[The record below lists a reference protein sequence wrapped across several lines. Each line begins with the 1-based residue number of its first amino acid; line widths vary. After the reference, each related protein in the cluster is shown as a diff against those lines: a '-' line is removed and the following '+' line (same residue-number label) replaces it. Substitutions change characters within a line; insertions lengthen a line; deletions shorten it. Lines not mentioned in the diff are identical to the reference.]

1 VSVHRPTGQPI
12 GVPRVGVPLPLSEAA
27 KRLRKPAGR
36 PRKAVVR
43 GTANS
48 GSVAGQASALPAAPP
63 SMRVSAPTVPEVC
76 PIPPR
81 LLDLAGSA
89 AYLGVSSWTVRD
101 WVSAGVLARVKLP
114 GGSGS
119 KDGELHRLLF
129 DVRDLDRLV
138 EQGKDEGAQA
148 ARRPA

>member
-1 VSVHRPTGQPI
+1 MKGAHRPTGLPI
-12 GVPRVGVPLPLSEAA
+12 GVPRMNAPLPLSDAA
-27 KRLRKPAGR
+27 RRLRRPGGR
-36 PRKAVVR
+36 PRKALVPAT
-43 GTANS
+43 GNS
-48 GSVAGQASALPAAPP
+48 GAVAGQASAHRAAPP
-63 SMRVSAPTVPEVC
+63 SMRAAEPTVPVLC

-89 AYLGVSSWTVRD
+89 AYLGVSSWTLRD

-119 KDGELHRLLF
+119 KDGDLHRLLF

-138 EQGKDEGAQA
+138 EQGKDDPEVPRKA
-148 ARRPA
+148 P